1 MDRSQ
6 DRAKLGISESF
17 ASLHPFKL
25 TQLMDSESPPCLDI
39 PATNLFC
46 ICIYLE
52 VAYKQALMNTG
63 VLSNLWAM
71 LGRMDEAQ
79 TLLVEIPEAG
89 DELGMCTFGGESTG
103 VR

>member
-1 MDRSQ
+1 
-6 DRAKLGISESF
+6 
-17 ASLHPFKL
+17 
-25 TQLMDSESPPCLDI
+25 
-39 PATNLFC
+39 
-46 ICIYLE
+46 
-52 VAYKQALMNTG
+52 MNTG